1 MAEATLSPNI
11 GPSTNTVVVG
21 GETTLD
27 GSNPTAVSTGL
38 STITGVTLT
47 ISNGSAPGVG
57 TSVLTYTV
65 SGGTLSIFAFKPTSS
80 SNPTLVASTGTETVS
95 YPVVGY

>member
-1 MAEATLSPNI
+1 MAEASQSWKKTS
-11 GPSTNTVVVG
+11 NTRIVG

-27 GSNPTAVSTGL
+27 GSNPTAVSIANL

-47 ISNGSAPGVG
+47 IANASAPGVG
-57 TSVLTYTV
+57 TTTLTYAV
-65 SGGTLSIFAFKPTSS
+65 SGGTLSIYAWKPTSS

-95 YPVVGY
+95 YTVVGY

>member
-1 MAEATLSPNI
+1 MAEASQSWKKTS
-11 GPSTNTVVVG
+11 NTRSVG

-47 ISNGSAPGVG
+47 LASSSAPGVS
-57 TSVLTYTV
+57 TSILTYAV
-65 SGGTLSIFAFKPTSS
+65 SGCTLSIYAWKVTSS
-80 SNPTLVASTGTETVS
+80 SDTTLVASTDSSSTVS
-95 YPVVGY
+95 YVVVGY

>member
-1 MAEATLSPNI
+1 MAEATQSWKLAN
-11 GPSTNTVVVG
+11 NTETIG

-47 ISNGSAPGVG
+47 LEGSSTPGVG
-57 TSVLTYTV
+57 TSILTYAV
-65 SGGTLSIFAFKPTSS
+65 SGGTLSIYAWKVTSS
-80 SNPTLVASTGTETVS
+80 SDTTLVASTGTEDVS
-95 YPVVGY
+95 YTVVGY

>member
-1 MAEATLSPNI
+1 MAEASQSWKKTS
-11 GPSTNTVVVG
+11 NTRIVG

-47 ISNGSAPGVG
+47 IATASAPGVG
-57 TSVLTYTV
+57 
-65 SGGTLSIFAFKPTSS
+65 GTLSIYAWKVTRSS
-80 SNPTLVASTGTETVS
+80 DTTLVASTGTETVS
-95 YPVVGY
+95 YTVVGY

>member
-1 MAEATLSPNI
+1 MAEASQSWKKTS
-11 GPSTNTVVVG
+11 NTRIVG

-95 YPVVGY
+95 YTVVGY